1 MNRENFQIRQNEE
14 CPETCC
20 PNTGELAPNFGFEGN
35 FVASDSDLVPVGWSG
50 TNVDQEKVQQKIH
63 SGLKAVVLGRTPS
76 ADAVL
81 TSQLLTTDVIP
92 GCFYIL
98 AFHAGGTGPSILTAQ
113 LIFINS
119 MGGQTVGGQ
128 IQVIGASK
136 VANVGV
142 FYRGIFGPVPS
153 DLAAVQIKFTKTGTG
168 SIDLDDVSLTIA

>member
-1 MNRENFQIRQNEE
+1 M
-14 CPETCC
+14 C
-20 PNTGELAPNFGFEGN
+20 PNTRNWHRTGSKK
-35 FVASDSDLVPVGWSG
+35 FVAQTGLSCKLVRYQRRSRKCSR
-50 TNVDQEKVQQKIH
+50 NC
-63 SGLKAVVLGRTPS
+63 GLKAVVLGRTPS

-113 LIFINS
+113 LIFIDS

-142 FYRGIFGPVPS
+142 FYRGIFGPAPS